1 MLIKSNEVLTGMK
14 VWIRE
19 KKFIHLFCCLLM
31 LFKRNIYTDLP
42 RTLSTF
48 FPVLNWK
55 TNLFFLKIGI
65 LFASG
70 PEGCFII
77 PRSYSSRNYD
87 FPWKSPYSAVQVV
100 KIRRKSWS
108 TEKTFGDYQK
118 WYLLDLF
125 VWSFSE
131 DFLILQEPS
140 QEDAYIWREDF
151 YSSCQYGR
159 G

>member
-1 MLIKSNEVLTGMK
+1 MK

-19 KKFIHLFCCLLM
+19 KKFIHLFSIVVCWCCL
-31 LFKRNIYTDLP
+31 NGIYTLTYP
-42 RTLSTF
+42 GHCQHSFQCLIGKQI
-48 FPVLNWK
+48 N
-55 TNLFFLKIGI
+55 FLKIGI

-100 KIRRKSWS
+100 KIRHKSWS

-125 VWSFSE
+125 VLSFSE
-131 DFLILQEPS
+131 DFLILQGPS